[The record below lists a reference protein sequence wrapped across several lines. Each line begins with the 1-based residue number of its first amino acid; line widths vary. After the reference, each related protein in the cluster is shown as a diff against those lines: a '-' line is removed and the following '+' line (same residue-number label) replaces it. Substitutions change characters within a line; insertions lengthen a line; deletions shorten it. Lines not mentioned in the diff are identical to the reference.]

1 MFRKRGQIFKDL
13 IRVID
18 IIGLELIWL
27 LSYYLRFRWEVI
39 PSPYKN
45 IVPLEEYLWIFIF
58 FPFIWLFV
66 STDARLYNPFLS
78 NAQELFKIIRSLLF
92 SLLLTIA
99 ISFLLKKFAYSRL
112 LFAYFTLLSFIFL
125 TSNHIIWRYLIKFL
139 IKNRFSTKAVIIDNN
154 TKIVSKVIDK
164 LSSYPELGIKLV
176 GWVPGPDCEDKI
188 NPSSYHL
195 PKLGNCKELESTIKN
210 HNIQLVIICLPFN
223 AQFLIEQILDY
234 IGKTLVDIVLVPDFS
249 SFAVLEQ
256 QVENFEEFS
265 FLHLQTTR
273 LVGWNLIFKRVF
285 DFLGSLFLIIVFS
298 PLFLLI
304 AILIKLTSKG
314 PVFFI
319 QERIGFNEKPF
330 KMIKFRTMIPDA
342 EAQTGPVYA
351 SKNDPRVT
359 KIGRILRKVSLDEL
373 PQLFNVLKGD
383 MSLVGPRPERFPFVD
398 KYKELYPPYL
408 FRHKFKPGMTGW
420 AQVNGLRQSTSI
432 EKRLVYDLY
441 YIKNW
446 SFWFDLKI
454 LIMTLWKGFYHP
466 ENY

>member
-1 MFRKRGQIFKDL
+1 MLRKRSQIFKDL

-58 FPFIWLFV
+58 FPFIWLFAT
-66 STDARLYNPFLS
+66 TDSRLYKPFLPNS
-78 NAQELFKIIRSLLF
+78 QELLKIIRSLLF

-99 ISFLLKKFAYSRL
+99 ISFLLKKFSYSRL
-112 LFAYFTLLSFIFL
+112 VFTYFALLSFIFL
-125 TSNHIIWRYLIKFL
+125 LINHIIWRYLLKFL
-139 IKNRFSTKAVIIDNN
+139 IINKFSVKALLIDNN
-154 TKIVSKVIDK
+154 TKIGSKVIDK

-176 GWVPGPDCEDKI
+176 GWMPGPDCEDKVTFF
-188 NPSSYHL
+188 SHHL
-195 PKLGNCKELESTIKN
+195 TRLGTLKELESIIKK
-210 HNIQLVIICLPFN
+210 HNIQLILICVPYN
-223 AQFLIEQILDY
+223 AQFLIDQILDN

-273 LVGWNLIFKRVF
+273 LVGWNFIFKRVF

-319 QERIGFNEKPF
+319 QDRIGFNEKPF

-351 SKNDPRVT
+351 AKNDPRVT

-383 MSLVGPRPERFPFVD
+383 MSLVGPRPEMCPFVD
-398 KYKELYPPYL
+398 KYKKLYPPYI

-420 AQVNGLRQSTSI
+420 AQVNGFRQSTPI
-432 EKRLVYDLY
+432 EKRLEYDIY

-454 LIMTLWKGFYHP
+454 LIMTLWRGFYHP